1 MYLVILT
8 TDQELRIVN
17 ENDLESVSQLV
28 RMQLKKDTKESCE
41 KYLEELGYTGPIW
54 NNCQKQTL

>member
-8 TDQELRIVN
+8 TDQELRVIN

-28 RMQLKKDTKESCE
+28 RMELKKDTKESCE
-41 KYLEELGYTGPIW
+41 NYLEELGYTGPVW
-54 NNCQKQTL
+54 NNCQKQE

>member
-8 TDQELRIVN
+8 TDQELRVIN

-28 RMQLKKDTKESCE
+28 RMELKKDTKESCE
-41 KYLEELGYTGPIW
+41 SYLEELGYTGPIW
-54 NNCQKQTL
+54 NNCQKQE